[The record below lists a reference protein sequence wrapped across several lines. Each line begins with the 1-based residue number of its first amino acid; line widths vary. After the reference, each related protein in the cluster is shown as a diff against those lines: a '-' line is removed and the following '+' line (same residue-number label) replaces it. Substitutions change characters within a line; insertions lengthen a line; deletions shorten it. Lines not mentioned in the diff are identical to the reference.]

1 MILQWVYRN
10 DTEAQVSTAEVIAF
24 DRAITLEDKA
34 IIESC
39 DPDVP
44 LSVIEGEEQHMLS
57 DRPGL
62 IMRRM
67 LSNLLREHGE
77 TEQRIAS

>member
-10 DTEAQVSTAEVIAF
+10 DTEADVPTAEVIAF
-24 DRAITLEDKA
+24 DRAITLEDKT
-34 IIESC
+34 ILESC
-39 DPDVP
+39 EADVP
-44 LSVIEGEEQHMLS
+44 LSTLDGEEMHMVS

-67 LSNLLREHGE
+67 LSKLLRDHGE
-77 TEQRIAS
+77 TERRRAG